1 MRTLH
6 SALFR
11 AAFGKLNVNADFNG
25 SGGVVNFADLAIFR
39 SLFGKPPGP
48 SGLAP

>member
-1 MRTLH
+1 VNIADL
-6 SALFR
+6 
-11 AAFGKLNVNADFNG
+11 AAFKAVFGTADADADLDG
-25 SGGVVNFADLAIFR
+25 SGFVNIADLAIFK